1 MQTQD
6 VRLIRTL
13 HFGEV
18 EVPQQNI
25 IIFEEGI
32 LGFDTL
38 REFVI
43 ISEEETEP
51 FKWLISLEEPNIGF
65 PIVDPWILDQNYNPG
80 KKFQLE
86 EEALFSI
93 VTLGG
98 KEKLMTANLKAPIV
112 INVKESKGKQVIL
125 PNDKYSPT
133 FEIRGK

>member
-6 VRLIRTL
+6 VKLIRTL
-13 HFGEV
+13 HFGEI

-25 IIFEEGI
+25 IIFDEGI
-32 LGFDTL
+32 LGFDNL

-65 PIVDPWILDQNYNPG
+65 PIIDPWLLDQTYNPG
-80 KKFQLE
+80 KRFQLE

-93 VTLGG
+93 VNLGG
-98 KEKLMTANLKAPIV
+98 KDKVMTANLKAPIV
-112 INVKESKGKQVIL
+112 INVSESKGKQVIL
-125 PNDKYSPT
+125 PNEKYSAT
-133 FEIRGK
+133 FEVRSK